1 MTAGSVS
8 RAVRAAI
15 FAVVCVTTAAL
26 GHALMSAQPLPWS
39 TLVAALGTTGWAAW
53 WLTGRER
60 GALLVTGSTV
70 LAQLGLHS
78 LFSLA
83 QACQAGTT
91 AEVVSERLWGIRALG
106 GAPGAGPAPE
116 SQAPAARMLHQAG
129 LGLGTTHA
137 SPPTPMDG
145 MPGMGG
151 TAGMDGMPSTS
162 AAHMGHMGHLAT
174 TTHGDMS
181 MSQMHS
187 MHSMHSGHGALG
199 MFLAHALAALVCG
212 LWMWRG
218 EAAAFRLARSMAAV
232 LFAPLLLVLT
242 TLGWIGRKP
251 SARPVAAAGHI
262 VRLRGVLLQYAVSR
276 RGPPRNSI
284 RR

>member
-1 MTAGSVS
+1 M
-8 RAVRAAI
+8 RAAI

-39 TLVAALGTTGWAAW
+39 TLVAALGTTAWAAW

-60 GALLVTGSTV
+60 GALVVTGSTMV
-70 LAQLGLHS
+70 AQLGLHS

-91 AEVVSERLWGIRALG
+91 AAVETERLCAVRALC
-106 GAPGAGPAPE
+106 GASGAGPAPE
-116 SQAPAARMLHQAG
+116 SQAPTARMLHQAG
-129 LGLGTTHA
+129 LGLGTTHG

-145 MPGMGG
+145 MPGMSG

-162 AAHMGHMGHLAT
+162 AAHMDYMGHLT
-174 TTHGDMS
+174 TTMHGDMS
-181 MSQMHS
+181 TSQMQ
-187 MHSMHSGHGALG
+187 SMHSGYGALG

-251 SARPVAAAGHI
+251 PARPVAAAGHV

-276 RGPPRNSI
+276 RGPPRHSLCC
-284 RR
+284 

>member
-26 GHALMSAQPLPWS
+26 GHALMSARPLPWS
-39 TLVAALGTTGWAAW
+39 TLVAALGITGWAAW

-60 GALLVTGSTV
+60 GVLVVTGSTV
-70 LAQLGLHS
+70 VAQLGLHS

-83 QACQAGTT
+83 QACRAGTT
-91 AEVVSERLWGIRALG
+91 AEIVSERLWSVRALG
-106 GAPGAGPAPE
+106 GASGGGPAPE

-129 LGLGTTHA
+129 LGPGATHA

-145 MPGMGG
+145 MPGMSG

-162 AAHMGHMGHLAT
+162 AAHVDYMGHLAT
-174 TTHGDMS
+174 TMHGDMS
-181 MSQMHS
+181 TSQMQ
-187 MHSMHSGHGALG
+187 SMHSGHGALG

-232 LFAPLLLVLT
+232 LFAPLLHVLT

-251 SARPVAAAGHI
+251 PARPVAAAGHV

-276 RGPPRNSI
+276 RGPPGHAI
-284 RR
+284 RC